1 MPSLSESGLDRA
13 QEDLLARLDARAASS
28 TVPERVDP
36 RLFRRFLRAY
46 FETATYESLI
56 QRDDAA
62 LLAMARQHLAL
73 AQQRPR
79 DAIRVR
85 ITPPAAGERLAVIE
99 TVARDQPFLVD
110 TLSIAVRATGAAID
124 WSVHP
129 VIRLARDADG
139 RLDAVLDGA
148 DDAAAAESLIRL
160 EFEPLASEEAYARLE
175 ADCRAALGDVQQVV
189 DDFPA
194 LLARTRSLAAELA
207 SVPPGG
213 VAADYAEA
221 RAFLDWLADRHFT
234 FLGAVDS
241 QAERR
246 ADGRLHFRREAASGL
261 GLLRADSP
269 WLAQELVA
277 PQAELDKYADST
289 RLVVITKANLRST
302 IHRAELMDVISVK
315 RFDADGALVGTVRL
329 LGLFSTEAYVDRPR
343 QIPLVRAK
351 ADYVLAR
358 SRLGEQ
364 SHSGKKLRDILHG
377 LPRDELFQSN
387 EDELFKL
394 CRGIRALRDRHGLRL
409 FMRRDRYGRFYS
421 FLVYLPRERY
431 SRELRD
437 AIGRALM
444 AICGG
449 TALDRNIEAVRGDL
463 TRLHLIVRTPAGT
476 TIGLDAAAVEA
487 RVIAETR
494 SWREQLRDALLDQ
507 PMLAGRYADAFPLSY
522 AEVASAAAAAADVRV
537 LAGLAPGTAGAA
549 DATRDDVPALAVRL
563 EVSVGDDGRA
573 RPTGL
578 RLYTV
583 EQPIALSDVLP
594 TLENFGF
601 RITRQ
606 DPTEIRPRD
615 GARQWL
621 QVFDVT
627 HGGCELP
634 PERQAAYFEA
644 ALLAVWRG
652 EVENDGLN
660 RLVLGAGLNAR
671 QVTFLRA
678 LTKYLLQ
685 TGLPFSQSYIE
696 DILAQHAAIAQRLV
710 AAFEARFD
718 PALDGDSRS
727 GAAAGH
733 AQAIDQ
739 ALDEVASLDA
749 DRVLRAFVAVINA
762 GLRTNAWQTTA
773 DGQPKRWLSLKLDP
787 SKIPELPQPRPMFEI
802 WVYSPEVEGVHLRG
816 GRVARGG
823 LRWSDRR
830 QDFRTEVL
838 GLMKAQQVKNTV
850 IVPVGAKGGF
860 VVKKPVDPAQ
870 RDAWLAQGIACY
882 RSFLRGLLDL
892 TDNRVGAAV
901 VPPALT
907 VRHDGDDPYLVVAAD
922 KGTATFSDYA
932 NAVSAEYGFWLGDAF
947 ASGGSA
953 GYDHKRMGITARGA
967 WESVK
972 RHFREMTPGIDIQHQ
987 PFTVVG
993 IGDMSGD
1000 VFGNGM
1006 LLSPVL
1012 RLVAAFDH
1020 RHIFLDP
1027 DPDPA
1032 TSLAERRRLFELPR
1046 SSWADYDPQRISR
1059 GGGVYPRSAKHIEL
1073 SPEARAVL
1081 GIEAQ
1086 SLTPAAL
1093 IRAILTA
1100 PVDLLW
1106 NGGIGTYVKASLQS
1120 HADVGDRA
1128 NDAIRVNGGALRCK
1142 VVGEGGNLGF
1152 TQAGRIEYAQNGAIG
1167 GGRINTDAI
1176 DNAAGVHTSDR
1187 EVNIKIALAPLVAA
1201 GLLRREDRDLLLVSM
1216 TDDIARFVLRDNEVQ
1231 SQAISLLQQ
1240 NAAARLDDHAEL
1252 MRMLEREGRLDRAL
1266 EGLPDEDE
1274 IKRRRAAGAGLTRPE
1289 LSVLIAYSKISLYDA
1304 VLASTVP
1311 DDPFFTRDLLANF
1324 PQPLVSGY
1332 REALVAH
1339 PLRREIIATVLS
1351 NALVNRMGAGFAQL
1365 WADDHGLGR
1374 AELVKAYA
1382 TAHEVVG
1389 GDAYWRGV
1397 EALDL
1402 QVPAAVQYRLMNLAI
1417 GLLKHVTGWLAGSR
1431 WAAQPVAAAVE
1442 RFAGPV
1448 AELQTL
1454 LPEVLPP
1461 GYREDWTRSLTA
1473 MLDDGLPE
1481 ALARRLAHTRA
1492 LGAALDL
1499 AELAEQAGVGMAD
1512 AAAVYFRVGERF
1524 RLLWLLSAINEL
1536 PTAGKWQA
1544 LSRVNL
1550 RDDAWRQH
1558 RRITAAVLAVDGDDA
1573 EARIS
1578 AWFAGHERAAAF
1590 AQARLAELQAAGAR
1604 DFAGLSVALRTLDP
1618 LAHTG

>member
-1 MPSLSESGLDRA
+1 MQSLSDSGLDRA
-13 QEDLLARLDARAASS
+13 HEALLQRLDALAMSPAAPSAA
-28 TVPERVDP
+28 EAH
-36 RLFRRFLRAY
+36 LFRPFLRAY
-46 FETATYESLI
+46 YETATDESLI
-56 QRDDAA
+56 QRDDPTLVAIA
-62 LLAMARQHLAL
+62 LRHLAL
-73 AQQRPR
+73 ARTRQV
-79 DAIRVR
+79 DEIAVR
-85 ITPPAAGERLAVIE
+85 ITPPAAGERLAAIE

-129 VIRLARDADG
+129 VIRLARDG
-139 RLDAVLDGA
+139 NGA
-148 DDAAAAESLIRL
+148 LIGIGEGEGSESLIRL
-160 EFEPLASEEAYARLE
+160 EFEPLASADAYARLE
-175 ADCRAALGDVQQVV
+175 ADCRAALGDVQQAV

-194 LLARTRSLAAELA
+194 LLARTQALADELA
-207 SVPPGG
+207 CVPPGG

-221 RAFLDWLADRHFT
+221 RAFLDWLADHHFT

-241 QAERR
+241 QAQRS
-246 ADGRLHFRREAASGL
+246 ADGQLHFRRDAASGL
-261 GLLRADSP
+261 GLLRVDSP

-315 RFDADGALVGTVRL
+315 RFDAGGTLVGTVRL

-387 EDELFKL
+387 EEELFQL

-437 AIGRALM
+437 KVGSSLM

-463 TRLHLIVRTPAGT
+463 TRLHLIVRTPPGT
-476 TIGLDAAAVEA
+476 TISLDAATVEA
-487 RVIAETR
+487 QVIAETR
-494 SWREQLRDALLDQ
+494 SWRDQLREALIDQ

-522 AEVASAAAAAADVRV
+522 AEVASPAVAAADARV
-537 LAGLAPGTAGAA
+537 LAQLAASNGLAA
-549 DATRDDVPALAVRL
+549 RL
-563 EVSVGDDGRA
+563 EVAAVDG
-573 RPTGL
+573 GL
-578 RLYTV
+578 PQAIGLKLFAADH
-583 EQPIALSDVLP
+583 PIALSDVLP

-615 GARQWL
+615 GGRQWL
-621 QVFDVT
+621 QAFDVT
-627 HGGCELP
+627 HGGCPLAP
-634 PERQAAYFEA
+634 ATQAAFFEA
-644 ALLAVWRG
+644 AFLAVWRG
-652 EVENDGLN
+652 EIENDGLN
-660 RLVLGAGLNAR
+660 RLVLGAGLTAR

-696 DILAQHAAIAQRLV
+696 GILSEHAAIARLLV

-718 PALDGDSRS
+718 PAL
-727 GAAAGH
+727 AAAARSQETVRHG
-733 AQAIDQ
+733 QALDQ
-739 ALDEVASLDA
+739 ALDQVASLDA
-749 DRVLRAFVAVINA
+749 DRVLRAFLSVIRA
-762 GLRTNAWQTTA
+762 GLRTNAWQHGV
-773 DGQPKRWLSLKLDP
+773 DGQPKAWLSLKLDP
-787 SKIPELPQPRPMFEI
+787 SKIPELPAPRPMFEI

-860 VVKKPVDPAQ
+860 VVKKPVDAAN
-870 RDAWLAQGIACY
+870 RDAWLAQGVACY
-882 RSFLRGLLDL
+882 RTFLRGLLDL
-892 TDNRVGAAV
+892 TDNRSGTAV
-901 VPPALT
+901 LPPADT
-907 VRHDGDDPYLVVAAD
+907 VRHDGDDAYLVVAAD
-922 KGTATFSDYA
+922 KGTASFSDYA

-967 WESVK
+967 WESVQ
-972 RHFREMTPGIDIQHQ
+972 RHFREMTPGVDIQTQ
-987 PFTVVG
+987 PFMVVG

-1006 LLSPVL
+1006 LLSPTL
-1012 RLVAAFDH
+1012 RLLAAFDH

-1032 TSLAERRRLFELPR
+1032 RSLAERSRLFALPR
-1046 SSWADYDPQRISR
+1046 SSWADYDRALIST
-1059 GGGVYPRSAKHIEL
+1059 GGGVFPRTAKHIEI

-1093 IRAILTA
+1093 IKAILAA

-1106 NGGIGTYVKASLQS
+1106 NGGIGTYVKASQQN
-1120 HADVGDRA
+1120 HAEVGDRA
-1128 NDAIRVNGGALRCK
+1128 NDAIRVNGRELRCK
-1142 VVGEGGNLGF
+1142 VIGEGGNLGC
-1152 TQAGRIEYAQNGAIG
+1152 TQAGRIEYALA
-1167 GGRINTDAI
+1167 GGRLNTDAI

-1187 EVNIKIALAPLVAA
+1187 EVNIKIALAPLSISGA
-1201 GLLRREDRDLLLVSM
+1201 LRPEDRDPLLAAM
-1216 TDDIARFVLRDNEVQ
+1216 TADIAAFVLRDNYVQ

-1252 MRMLEREGRLDRAL
+1252 IRMLEREGRLDRAI

-1304 VLASTVP
+1304 ILASAVP
-1311 DDPFFTRDLLANF
+1311 DDPFFVRDLLANF
-1324 PQPLVSGY
+1324 PPLLVSRF
-1332 REALVAH
+1332 REPLSQH
-1339 PLRREIIATVLS
+1339 PLRREIIATILA

-1365 WADDHGLGR
+1365 WADDHGLSR
-1374 AELVKAYA
+1374 EEVVKAYA
-1382 TAHEVVG
+1382 TAHQVVD
-1389 GDAYWRGV
+1389 GDRYWRGI
-1397 EALDL
+1397 EALDNR
-1402 QVPAAVQYRLMNLAI
+1402 VPAATQYRLMNLAV
-1417 GLLKHVTGWLAGSR
+1417 GLLKHVAGWFTSSR
-1431 WAAQPVAAAVE
+1431 WAAMPVAAAID

-1448 AELQTL
+1448 AELETL
-1454 LPEVLPP
+1454 LPELLPP
-1461 GYREDWTRSLTA
+1461 SYREDWDRSLNA
-1473 MLDDGLPE
+1473 MLDETVP
-1481 ALARRLAHTRA
+1481 APLARRLANTRA
-1492 LGAALDL
+1492 LGAVLDI
-1499 AELAEQAGVGMAD
+1499 AELAEQAGVPIAES
-1512 AAAVYFRVGERF
+1512 AAVYFRIGERF
-1524 RLLWLLSAINEL
+1524 RLLWLFAAINEL
-1536 PTAGKWQA
+1536 PTVGKWQA

-1550 RDDAWRQH
+1550 RDDAWRIH
-1558 RRITAAVLAVDGDDA
+1558 RRLAAAALAGEGADA
-1573 EARIS
+1573 DSRIA
-1578 AWFAGHERAAAF
+1578 AWFASRERAAAF
-1590 AQARLAELQAAGAR
+1590 AQTRLGELQAAGTR
-1604 DFAGLSVALRTLDP
+1604 DFAGLSVGIRALADL
-1618 LAHTG
+1618 G